1 MDMESRLVLARGGGG
16 MDWEFGASYVC
27 LHINEMNDSNDT
39 RAGMEKL

>member
-16 MDWEFGASYVC
+16 MDWEFVC
-27 LHINEMNDSNDT
+27 LHTNEMNDSNDT